1 MTHIIKGWTLGLRCG
16 SERYF
21 LGVHKTSE
29 GVKYGRL
36 CQTPVE
42 KAVYNYLF
50 ETPEKA
56 TAFWKDCYLEALV
69 GKERFVA
76 VPLKVEISVSVAGLG
91 FEWNGL
97 PSPQ

>member
-1 MTHIIKGWTLGLRCG
+1 MTHIIKGWTLGLIYG

-21 LGVHKTSE
+21 LGVHKTAE
-29 GVKYGRL
+29 GVKHGCL
-36 CQTPVE
+36 CKTPVE
-42 KAVYNYLF
+42 KKVYNYLF

-56 TAFWKDCYLEALV
+56 TAFWKVFFEELV
-69 GKERFVA
+69 GNERFIA